1 MDLDGILAELYARRQ
16 SIDRTIAEFEK
27 LMLPAKRPGFLKPK
41 PQDRRG
47 RGRKSMDPAER
58 LEVSARMRR
67 YWDGRRKA
75 KAQGGA
81 GMI

>member
-27 LMLPAKRPGFLKPK
+27 LISPTNRPGFLKPK
-41 PQDRRG
+41 PKDH

-67 YWDGRRKA
+67 YWDSRRKA
-75 KAQGGA
+75 KAQGA
-81 GMI
+81 GR